1 MSNPAVLHKIL
12 SIREQE
18 KNDAQIEQISARKY
32 FEKVATQLYNTLKT
46 KEEAEE
52 TLQNYMKTKAAIEKI
67 KEQSIYIDSLNKSIV
82 SLQAK
87 VQQAR
92 QEMEY
97 KQQVLTEAHIEMK
110 KIEKMIERRLQKEKE
125 LEKKMELDK
134 MNEISIRQYL
144 AQVPK

>member
-52 TLQNYMKTKAAIEKI
+52 TLQNYMKRKAAIEKI

-110 KIEKMIERRLQKEKE
+110 KIEKMIERREKEQKE
-125 LEKKMELDK
+125 LNDK
-134 MNEISIRQYL
+134 LQMNLMDEISIRQF
-144 AQVPK
+144 QSQNR